1 MAQPYFIDTE
11 ICDTCHAP
19 YPPPHPPRSGRGGG
33 AGPLLPPFR
42 LRPPPPPT
50 VVSITQAC
58 FRRLSLNVNS

>member
-19 YPPPHPPRSGRGGG
+19 YPT
-33 AGPLLPPFR
+33 LLPAIA